1 MGRTYIYRIN
11 YCMHWTKICVQK
23 LKSFHWTGKSLWVS
37 IERESNKGKEFDIGI
52 KSNDLHVIWNNFK
65 IDKPPYCTCVLLRDH
80 FFILKQ
86 QLALDFFNS
95 ELHSKCSKYKYKSI
109 MMEAFQHL
117 RLSERHFRI
126 TETKEIWQQLDCS
139 QFERLKNCRL
149 HITIQ
154 QEW

>member
-1 MGRTYIYRIN
+1 MAPDWKKEKWEISILTFKNDKRACRNYHLQWDEHISIALIIAYIE
-11 YCMHWTKICVQK
+11 
-23 LKSFHWTGKSLWVS
+23 LKSAFRSLRVS
-37 IERESNKGKEFDIGI
+37 IEREKAYEF
-52 KSNDLHVIWNNFK
+52 LHFK
-65 IDKPPYCTCVLLRDH
+65 TTTCSWS
-80 FFILKQ
+80 
-86 QLALDFFNS
+86 FNS

-126 TETKEIWQQLDCS
+126 TETKEIWQQLDCP

-154 QEW
+154 Q